1 MFTSE
6 EVRAIEL
13 KYGSR
18 CVRNRAVLEFLAM
31 RRAPASLSGS
41 FLAATR

>member
-1 MFTSE
+1 MLTME
-6 EVRAIEL
+6 EARATQL

-18 CVRNRAVLEFLAM
+18 CVRNRAVLEFQAM